1 MPITHRPQDPTLS
14 PRDRDFIAACRMV
27 AESARGGS
35 LTAAEIARRASR
47 MPAPS
52 YYLSHEQ
59 AMRHLHQQPD
69 NARHRRRREHPS
81 TASRREEIGRK
92 VALLQQKRG
101 IGRGEALA
109 HVLAGG
115 ASGFFIEPST
125 ALRLYQRIRQRRRR
139 AMRQRT
145 EQTT

>member
-1 MPITHRPQDPTLS
+1 MPTTHRPKDQTLS
-14 PRDRDFIAACRMV
+14 PRDRDFIAACRTV
-27 AESARGGS
+27 IESARGGS
-35 LTAAEIARRASR
+35 LTAAEIALKASR

-59 AMRHLHQQPD
+59 AMRHLHRPTVSS
-69 NARHRRRREHPS
+69 RRRRREHPS
-81 TASRREEIGRK
+81 TASRREEIERK

-125 ALRLYQRIRQRRRR
+125 ALRLYQRIRQRRRSLR
-139 AMRQRT
+139 RT
-145 EQTT
+145 EPIT